1 MLCFVPG
8 AQSLG
13 ASLLVVAGSMLAS
26 NIMSAAGV
34 YSKLA
39 SIISC
44 SLDIVAGIALWF
56 TPFTSIGASMI
67 GSVVGGL
74 IGGFV
79 SESLDGSFTLG
90 SAIVRIVVGII
101 GEKVSDSTKFH
112 LKSLIS

>member
-1 MLCFVPG
+1 
-8 AQSLG
+8 
-13 ASLLVVAGSMLAS
+13 
-26 NIMSAAGV
+26 
-34 YSKLA
+34 
-39 SIISC
+39 
-44 SLDIVAGIALWF
+44 
-56 TPFTSIGASMI
+56 MI

>member
-44 SLDIVAGIALWF
+44 SLDIVAGIAL
-56 TPFTSIGASMI
+56 
-67 GSVVGGL
+67 
-74 IGGFV
+74 
-79 SESLDGSFTLG
+79 
-90 SAIVRIVVGII
+90 
-101 GEKVSDSTKFH
+101 
-112 LKSLIS
+112 